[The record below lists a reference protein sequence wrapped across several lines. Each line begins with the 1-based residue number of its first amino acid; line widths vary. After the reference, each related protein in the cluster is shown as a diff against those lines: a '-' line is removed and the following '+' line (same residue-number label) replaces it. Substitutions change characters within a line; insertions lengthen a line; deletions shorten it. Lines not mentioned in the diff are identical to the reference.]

1 LRKRFWEREN
11 KMLRVAVVGLGR
23 FGSTL
28 AMALTEM
35 GHEVIAID
43 SSAELVE
50 EIQDSVTL
58 AVRLDATEEKALVAQ
73 GIDKVDVAIVSI
85 GEEFEG
91 NTLVTVL
98 LKKLRIKKVIARAQ
112 TPMRARIL
120 ELVGADEIIRPEED
134 SALRL
139 ANRLANP
146 SILSYIELTAGH
158 SLLQVG
164 APRKFCGQTLAELDL
179 RRKYRLNIIA
189 IKRPSDSVAGGYEVL
204 DVPSP
209 DDQVQRGDIL
219 VIVGSDE
226 NLKKLPVD

>member
-1 LRKRFWEREN
+1 
-11 KMLRVAVVGLGR
+11 MLRVAVIGLGR

-28 AMALTEM
+28 ARALAEA

-50 EIQDSVTL
+50 EIQEAVAL
-58 AVRLDATEEKALVAQ
+58 AVRLDATDEKSLVAQ

-98 LKKLRIKKVIARAQ
+98 LKKLRVKKVIARAQ
-112 TPMRARIL
+112 TQMRARIL
-120 ELVGADEIIRPEED
+120 ELVGADEIIRPEEE

-139 ANRLANP
+139 ANRLTNP
-146 SILSYIELTAGH
+146 SIVSYVELSPGH
-158 SLLQVG
+158 SLLQVE
-164 APRKFCGQTLAELDL
+164 APRKFCGMTLAELEL
-179 RRKYRLNIIA
+179 RRKYRVNIIA
-189 IKRPSDSVAGGYEVL
+189 IKRPSSSVEGGYEVI
-204 DVPSP
+204 DVPAP
-209 DDQVQRGDIL
+209 DDRVRQGDIL
-219 VIVGSDE
+219 LIVGSDE

>member
-1 LRKRFWEREN
+1 
-11 KMLRVAVVGLGR
+11 MLRVAVIGLGR

-28 AMALTEM
+28 ARALAEA

-50 EIQDSVTL
+50 EIQDAVAL
-58 AVRLDATEEKALVAQ
+58 AVRLDATEERSLLAQ

-98 LKKLRIKKVIARAQ
+98 LKKLRVKKVIARAQ
-112 TPMRARIL
+112 TQMRARIL
-120 ELVGADEIIRPEED
+120 ELVGADEIIRPEEE

-139 ANRLANP
+139 ANRLTNP
-146 SILSYIELTAGH
+146 SIVSYVELSAGH
-158 SLLQVG
+158 SLLQVE
-164 APRKFCGQTLAELDL
+164 APRRLYGRTLAELDL

-189 IKRPSDSVAGGYEVL
+189 IKRQSESAEGGYEVI
-204 DVPSP
+204 DVPAP
-209 DDQVQRGDIL
+209 NDQVKQGDIL
-219 VIVGSDE
+219 LIVGSDE
-226 NLKKLPVD
+226 NLKKLPME